1 MEHSDTFKV
10 NCFYFIK
17 EFVAM
22 DEIIVTW
29 VLSQTLFQN
38 PLSSNH
44 IAYTIMQDA
53 SLFFVSCRGSG
64 SWLKKV
70 KRGM

>member
-1 MEHSDTFKV
+1 MEHSDTFKL

-22 DEIIVTW
+22 DETVTW

-38 PLSSNH
+38 PSSSNH

-53 SLFFVSCRGSG
+53 SLFFVR
-64 SWLKKV
+64 
-70 KRGM
+70 